1 MIGFI
6 KMKIDEQWNLIFKKY
21 NIIEEIQKN
30 NKFILEADNI
40 KECKDSIVCNK
51 KDQFEPRLL
60 CYQTTE
66 KERPTIFKIN
76 DIFILPIKNGTYL
89 FTKKNL

>member
-1 MIGFI
+1 
-6 KMKIDEQWNLIFKKY
+6 MKIDEQWNLIFKKY

-51 KDQFEPRLL
+51 KES
-60 CYQTTE
+60 
-66 KERPTIFKIN
+66 I
-76 DIFILPIKNGTYL
+76 
-89 FTKKNL
+89 